1 MKPNAGS
8 RFGAIVQCGLLLIL
22 ALVLPLRAHATT
34 TFSAQRRAEIARG
47 RMLTFTCIGC
57 HGLRGIEVTYPFYNV
72 PKVAGQNRQYLFNAL
87 MDYRKDLRNFPTMRA
102 QAHSMTVRDLRDI
115 AAYFASLRGQVPIHT
130 PLYSH
135 AEAKA
140 GAKMITTCAACHGL
154 HGIAVAP
161 QFPDLAG
168 QYPSYLERALEEYKT
183 GLRKNAIMNVMAA
196 HLTHREMVAIANYF
210 ASQKS
215 PLGQI
220 PKR

>member
-1 MKPNAGS
+1 MKS
-8 RFGAIVQCGLLLIL
+8 RTGAHIGVWAKIGLLLVL
-22 ALVLPLRAHATT
+22 GLVLPLRANAMT
-34 TFSAQRRAEIARG
+34 SSRRLAEIARG

-57 HGLRGIEVTYPFYNV
+57 HGLRGIDVTYPFYNV

-115 AAYFASLRGQVPIHT
+115 AAYFASLRNHVHTRT
-130 PLYSH
+130 PLFSSSR
-135 AEAKA
+135 AKA
-140 GAKMITTCAACHGL
+140 GAKLITTCAACHGE

-161 QFPDLAG
+161 EFPDLAG
-168 QYPSYLERALEEYKT
+168 QYPSYLVRALEEYQK
-183 GLRKNAIMNVMAA
+183 GLRKNAIMNSMAA
-196 HLTHREMVAIANYF
+196 NLTHRDMVDIANYF
-210 ASQKS
+210 ASQKG